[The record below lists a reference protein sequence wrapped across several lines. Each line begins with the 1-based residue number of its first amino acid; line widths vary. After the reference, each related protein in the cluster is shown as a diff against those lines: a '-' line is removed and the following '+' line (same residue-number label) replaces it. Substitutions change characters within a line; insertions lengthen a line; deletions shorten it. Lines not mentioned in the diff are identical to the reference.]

1 MIGRNVR
8 YFEKPGKGNTKATI
22 EAVRDYLKEDNETA
36 AVVVASISGQTALK
50 VKEVLSQITI
60 PVVCVTGSPSWQNY
74 PEYELPLISTA
85 MRTKLEKAGVIIVD
99 SAPSSLSDTIE
110 FSFARYGFRSPTWIF
125 IETLVAVGGYGL
137 KTAVECVLMATD
149 GGYIPPFKEVVSI
162 AGTDKGADTAVV
174 IRSTFSSTVFSSAPE
189 KRLVIKEILAMP
201 RNKVFYKNIKMGDW
215 DIEETK

>member
-8 YFEKPGKGNTKATI
+8 YFEKPGKGNTEATI

-74 PEYELPLISTA
+74 PEYKLPLIPTA
-85 MRTKLEKAGVIIVD
+85 TRTKLEKAGFIIVD

-110 FSFARYGFRSPTWIF
+110 FSFARYGFRPPTWIF

-149 GGYIPPFKEVVSI
+149 GGHIPPFKEVVSI
-162 AGTDKGADTAVV
+162 AGTDKGADTAIVV
-174 IRSTFSSTVFSSAPE
+174 RSTFSSTVFSSAQE
-189 KRLVIKEILAMP
+189 KRLVLKEILAMP